1 VPLPLP
7 RGDAMTQSPLRRLV
21 VPVILVVVALM
32 LRGQWHDLDPAY
44 RTLALWLPYITLGM
58 AAALCLFFDRS
69 RLFTVAL
76 VLLAAYTFLPADV
89 AEGWREPRLITV
101 YSLISLVVPLALLSM
116 LFVTERGLR
125 SGHGMLIVAL
135 VPVLLVAC
143 WWLVMRM
150 SPGAHAWLHAQMSLE
165 PYPGYL
171 LSLRASGVMAT
182 AFSAGV
188 AILVLQGGEDVAALV
203 GTLLF
208 VFMALALLDQEGMS
222 IAMFSAAGLNLGIS
236 LLRSSH
242 EMAFRDELTGLLGR
256 RALNDRL
263 KALGRRYVIAM
274 LDVDHFKQFNDT
286 WGHDTGD
293 DVLKMVAGCIDEV
306 RGGGTA
312 YRYGG
317 EEFSVVFPGR
327 TLEQCAP
334 HLEAVRRAVGRYH
347 LVLRDS
353 KQREVPARIAKA
365 RRGRRRQ
372 SRNAETV
379 SVTISIGMAERND
392 RNQSPEEVIA
402 AADAA
407 LYRAKEKGR
416 NCLVY

>member
-1 VPLPLP
+1 
-7 RGDAMTQSPLRRLV
+7 
-21 VPVILVVVALM
+21 M
-32 LRGQWHDLDPAY
+32 LRSHWQDLDPAY
-44 RTLALWLPYITLGM
+44 RRLAHWLPYITLGM
-58 AAALCLFFDRS
+58 AGALCLFFDRS
-69 RLFTVAL
+69 RLFTAAL
-76 VLLAAYTFLPADV
+76 VLIAAYTFLPAD
-89 AEGWREPRLITV
+89 AWAGWREPRQFLV
-101 YSLISLVVPLALLSM
+101 YSIISLAVPLSLLTL
-116 LFVTERGLR
+116 LFITERGLR

-135 VPVLLVAC
+135 VPVFLLSGAWMVNH
-143 WWLVMRM
+143 L
-150 SPGAHAWLHAQMSLE
+150 SPGAHAWLQGHLSVQ
-165 PYPGYL
+165 PWPGYL
-171 LSLRASGVMAT
+171 LSLRATGVMAT
-182 AFSAGV
+182 AFGAGLV
-188 AILVLQGGEDVAALV
+188 LLVLQGGEDTAALV
-203 GTLLF
+203 GTSLF
-208 VFMALALLDQEGMS
+208 VFTALAFLDRDGMNV
-222 IAMFSAAGLNLGIS
+222 AMFSAAGLNLGVS

-263 KALGRRYVIAM
+263 KGLGRRYVIAM
-274 LDVDHFKQFNDT
+274 IDVDHFKQFNDT

-327 TLEQCAP
+327 TLDQCGP
-334 HLEAVRRAVGRYH
+334 HLEAIRRAVARYH
-347 LVLRDS
+347 LVLRDN
-353 KQREVPARIAKA
+353 KQREVPERIAKA

-372 SRNAETV
+372 GRNAETV
-379 SVTISIGMAERND
+379 SVTVSIGMAERND

>member
-1 VPLPLP
+1 MIL
-7 RGDAMTQSPLRRLV
+7 SPLRRLV
-21 VPVILVVVALM
+21 VPIILIAATLV
-32 LRGQWHDLDPAY
+32 LRSHWQELDPAY
-44 RTLALWLPYITLGM
+44 RKLAHWLPYLTLGL
-58 AAALCLFFDRS
+58 AAALCLYFDRS
-69 RLFTVAL
+69 RLFTAAL
-76 VLLAAYTFLPADV
+76 VLLAVYAFLPTDISAD
-89 AEGWREPRLITV
+89 WREPRLFLT
-101 YSLISLVVPLALLSM
+101 YTMISLFVPLALLLL
-116 LFVTERGLR
+116 LFLMERGLR

-135 VPVLLVAC
+135 VPALLFTG
-143 WWLVMRM
+143 WWIAKDV
-150 SPGAHAWLHAQMSLE
+150 SPGTLAWLQLHLSLE

-182 AFSAGV
+182 AISAG
-188 AILVLQGGEDVAALV
+188 AMLLVLQGGEDVAALL

-208 VFMALALLDQEGMS
+208 AFTALTLLELHGMAV
-222 IAMFSAAGLNLGIS
+222 AMFSAAGLNLGIS

-263 KALGRRYVIAM
+263 KGLGRRYVIAM
-274 LDVDHFKQFNDT
+274 ADVDHFKQFNDT

-293 DVLKMVAGCIDEV
+293 DILKMVANCIDEV

-317 EEFSVVFPGR
+317 EEFSIVFPGR

-334 HLEAVRRAVGRYH
+334 HLETMRRAVARYQ

-353 KQREVPARIAKA
+353 KQREVPERIAKA

-372 SRNAETV
+372 GRNAETV

-392 RNQSPEEVIA
+392 RNLAPEAVIA

>member
-1 VPLPLP
+1 
-7 RGDAMTQSPLRRLV
+7 MTLSPLRRLA
-21 VPVILVVVALM
+21 VPLILIVVALL
-32 LRGQWHDLDPAY
+32 LRSHWQELDPAY
-44 RTLALWLPYITLGM
+44 RKLAHWLPYITLGM
-58 AAALCLFFDRS
+58 AGALCLFFDRS
-69 RLFTVAL
+69 RLFTAAL
-76 VLLAAYTFLPADV
+76 ALLVAYTFLPADTW
-89 AEGWREPRLITV
+89 AGWRDPRMFWI
-101 YSLISLVVPLALLSM
+101 YSIVGLVVPLALLM
-116 LFVTERGLR
+116 LLFITERGLR
-125 SGHGMLIVAL
+125 NAHGMLIVAL
-135 VPVLLVAC
+135 VPVLFISSGWIVNH
-143 WWLVMRM
+143 V
-150 SPGAHAWLHAQMSLE
+150 SPGADAWLHAQLSLE

-182 AFSAGV
+182 AISAGLML
-188 AILVLQGGEDVAALV
+188 LVLQGGEDVAALV

-208 VFMALALLDQEGMS
+208 VFTALALFDRHGMAV
-222 IAMFSAAGLNLGIS
+222 AMFSAAGLNLGIS

-242 EMAFRDELTGLLGR
+242 DMAFRDELTGLLGR

-263 KALGRRYVIAM
+263 KGLGRRYVIAM
-274 LDVDHFKQFNDT
+274 VDVDHFKQFNDT
-286 WGHDTGD
+286 WGHDVGD

-334 HLEAVRRAVGRYH
+334 HLEAMRRTVARYQ

-372 SRNAETV
+372 GRNAETV

-392 RNQSPEEVIA
+392 RNLSPEEVIA

-407 LYRAKEKGR
+407 LYRAKDKGR

>member
-1 VPLPLP
+1 
-7 RGDAMTQSPLRRLV
+7 MTLSPLRRLV
-21 VPVILVVVALM
+21 LPLILIVAALM
-32 LRGQWHDLDPAY
+32 LRSHWQELDPAY
-44 RTLALWLPYITLGM
+44 RKLVHWLPYLTLGM

-69 RLFTVAL
+69 RLFTAAL
-76 VLLAAYTFLPADV
+76 VLIAAYAFLPADI
-89 AEGWREPRLITV
+89 AAGWREPRLFLI
-101 YSLISLVVPLALLSM
+101 YSIISLVVPLTLLLL
-116 LFVTERGLR
+116 LFLTERGLR
-125 SGHGMLIVAL
+125 SGRGMLIVAL
-135 VPVLLVAC
+135 VPALLLVC
-143 WWLVMRM
+143 WWIVTTV
-150 SPGAHAWLHAQMSLE
+150 SPGTHAWLHAQLPLE
-165 PYPGYL
+165 PYPGWL

-182 AFSAGV
+182 AVSAGV
-188 AILVLQGGEDVAALV
+188 MLLVLQGGEDTAALL

-208 VFMALALLDQEGMS
+208 VLAAMALLDRHGMAV
-222 IAMFSAAGLNLGIS
+222 AMFSAAGLNLGIS

-274 LDVDHFKQFNDT
+274 VDVDHFKQFNDT

-317 EEFSVVFPGR
+317 EEFSIVFPGR

-334 HLEAVRRAVGRYH
+334 HLEAMRRTVARYR
-347 LVLRDS
+347 LVLRDG
-353 KQREVPARIAKA
+353 KQREVPERIAKA
-365 RRGRRRQ
+365 RRGRRRLG
-372 SRNAETV
+372 RNAETV

-392 RNQSPEEVIA
+392 RNLTPEAVIA

>member
-1 VPLPLP
+1 MMLS
-7 RGDAMTQSPLRRLV
+7 ALRRLA
-21 VPVILVVVALM
+21 VPLILIAVALP
-32 LRGQWHDLDPAY
+32 LRTHWQDLDPVY
-44 RTLALWLPYITLGM
+44 HKLAHWLPYLTLGM
-58 AAALCLFFDRS
+58 AGALCLFFDRS
-69 RLFTVAL
+69 RLFTAAL
-76 VLLAAYTFLPADV
+76 LLLAAYTYLPAD
-89 AEGWREPRLITV
+89 AWPGWREPRLFLI
-101 YSLISLVVPLALLSM
+101 YSIISLVVPLVLLILM
-116 LFVTERGLR
+116 FITERGLR
-125 SGHGMLIVAL
+125 SGHGMLLVAL
-135 VPVLLVAC
+135 IPALLFCGGWIVTHA
-143 WWLVMRM
+143 
-150 SPGAHAWLHAQMSLE
+150 SPGAQAWLHAHLSVH

-182 AFSAGV
+182 AFCAG
-188 AILVLQGGEDVAALV
+188 LMLLMLQGGEDIAALV

-208 VFMALALLDQEGMS
+208 VFMAMALLDRNGMAV
-222 IAMFSAAGLNLGIS
+222 AMFSAAGLNLAMS

-263 KALGRRYVIAM
+263 KGLGRRYVIAM

-286 WGHDTGD
+286 WGHDVGD
-293 DVLKMVAGCIDEV
+293 DVLKMVAGCIDDV

-334 HLEAVRRAVGRYH
+334 HLEGIRRAVARYH
-347 LVLRDS
+347 LVLRDTR
-353 KQREVPARIAKA
+353 QREVPERIAKA

-372 SRNAETV
+372 GRHAETV
-379 SVTISIGMAERND
+379 SVTISIGLAERND

-416 NCLVY
+416 NCLVH

>member
-1 VPLPLP
+1 MIL
-7 RGDAMTQSPLRRLV
+7 SPLRRLV
-21 VPVILVVVALM
+21 VPVILIVAALM
-32 LRGQWHDLDPAY
+32 LRSHWQELDPAY
-44 RTLALWLPYITLGM
+44 RKLAHGLPYLTLGM

-69 RLFTVAL
+69 RLLTAAL
-76 VLLAAYTFLPADV
+76 VLIAAYAFLPADIV
-89 AEGWREPRLITV
+89 AGWREPRLFLIYSIT
-101 YSLISLVVPLALLSM
+101 SLVVPLVLLLL
-116 LFVTERGLR
+116 LFLTERGLR
-125 SGHGMLIVAL
+125 SGRGMLTVAL
-135 VPVLLVAC
+135 VPALLLVC
-143 WWLVMRM
+143 WWIVKDV
-150 SPGAHAWLHAQMSLE
+150 SPGVHAWLHTQLSLE

-182 AFSAGV
+182 AISAGMM
-188 AILVLQGGEDVAALV
+188 LLMLQGGEDIAALL

-208 VFMALALLDQEGMS
+208 VLAALALLDRNGMAV
-222 IAMFSAAGLNLGIS
+222 AMFSAAGLNLGIS

-263 KALGRRYVIAM
+263 KGLGRRYVIAM
-274 LDVDHFKQFNDT
+274 VDVDHFKQFNDT

-317 EEFSVVFPGR
+317 EEFSIVFPGR
-327 TLEQCAP
+327 TLDQCAP
-334 HLEAVRRAVGRYH
+334 HLEAMRRAVVRYQ

-353 KQREVPARIAKA
+353 KQREVPERIAKA

-372 SRNAETV
+372 GRNAETV

-392 RNQSPEEVIA
+392 RNLTPEAVIA